1 MGLTPG
7 RSMQRE
13 IAGQYNSTAFQIGE
27 AFQQRVCRD
36 FMVSHLPGQ
45 GNQAKEGSRKAAEG
59 GRVGIQAAEPQP
71 CLEPQIPEMDSAP
84 HIWLARAAPALGR
97 QPSYTPILK
106 NAVPLPTTQVSHV
119 PHVSQMQGKNGPTGT
134 PPEASNHCVSRAAF
148 QGAKS
153 TDKEKSILKNVTQI
167 TRIKQAL
174 SKPHKPLEPGLS
186 LDPGELGSASLHT
199 WQGSVRG

>member
-1 MGLTPG
+1 M
-7 RSMQRE
+7 
-13 IAGQYNSTAFQIGE
+13 
-27 AFQQRVCRD
+27 
-36 FMVSHLPGQ
+36 
-45 GNQAKEGSRKAAEG
+45 
-59 GRVGIQAAEPQP
+59 GIQAAEPQP

-134 PPEASNHCVSRAAF
+134 PPEASNHCVSRTAF